1 MNFFFPFIDIGYF
14 SQVLNLNSVELNCF
28 AKQAKLFLKKPLF
41 QKLWWSCDFPPRKT
55 PVARKHRAI
64 SRQEKMAYSTPL
76 SGCLGTPPPPFSESV
91 RAGGRAYAGVTT
103 EISRID
109 WLPNFLIH
117 GAPQQLQFGQK
128 DLESLNVTHRQLTTQ
143 QATLEQHFMRV
154 VHPIPSSTFSL
165 LPRSLISPLLSR
177 SPYPLDVN
185 ANKYNESWYSA

>member
-1 MNFFFPFIDIGYF
+1 MKSWKAIFVTWTFRFPRKRQLSILLNFFFPFIDIGYF

-143 QATLEQHFMRV
+143 AGYLRTTLYASCPS
-154 VHPIPSSTFSL
+154 HPIFYFLPS
-165 LPRSLISPLLSR
+165 P
-177 SPYPLDVN
+177 
-185 ANKYNESWYSA
+185 